1 MTQGQPADPDQS
13 DQLADPDLIPAEGCG
28 QGWRKPEVGRDAAL
42 WLRPRMSYGPAVRA
56 AGPCVRPWGGNS
68 EQGGR

>member
-28 QGWRKPEVGRDAAL
+28 QGWRKPGVGRDAAL
-42 WLRPRMSYGPAVRA
+42 RLRPRMSYGPAVRA